1 MAVPLEEKMRSDWNE
16 RARRDAYYYATT
28 GRRQQESAEFLK
40 TAELVLPFLRSALA
54 RIRTDS
60 ATGARRALEV
70 GCGPGRLMLP
80 MSRFFD
86 EIHGVDVSDEMLA
99 LARRNLRDVPNA
111 QLARNSGSDL
121 AAFQPRYFDFV
132 YSYAVFQHIPS
143 IEVVSRYLEESARV
157 LKPGGVL
164 CCQLRGGELRA
175 DDRAR
180 NDPTWVGCIFP
191 YQGVF
196 ELSRKCGLHLLQMSG
211 VDMQEMWMVGRM
223 PPASAGA
230 NHDPPVFKAVTPT
243 GNPFRIVS
251 RSGPGAAFV
260 CWLEGFPE
268 SLSLEALSVG
278 LGSVEAV
285 PCYLSEHLGNGG
297 FQLNVLV
304 PRGAP
309 LGETQVKMLLDGVP
323 VAGQFHIEIQEYPAP
338 EPQLVRVTDGVDL
351 LAESATATASF
362 KVLITGVADPDA
374 MVFDLGSQAIEEV
387 THYCNFPD
395 AFGYE
400 FTLQLPSGVAP
411 GLYALRIKAPGWE
424 SGSQVEVLP
433 GR

>member
-1 MAVPLEEKMRSDWNE
+1 MRSDWNQ
-16 RARRDAYYYATT
+16 RARSDAYYYATT
-28 GRRQQESAEFLK
+28 GRRHQESAEFLG

-54 RIRTDS
+54 RIRTDA
-60 ATGARRALEV
+60 ATGPRRALEV

-99 LARRNLRDVPNA
+99 LASRNLRDVTNVR
-111 QLARNSGSDL
+111 LARNSGSDL
-121 AAFQPRYFDFV
+121 AAFEASYFDFV

-143 IEVVSRYLEESARV
+143 IAVVSRYLEESARV

-191 YQGVF
+191 FQTVF
-196 ELSRKCGLHLLQMSG
+196 ELCRICGMHLLQISG
-211 VDMQEMWMVGRM
+211 VDMQEMWMVGRT
-223 PPASAGA
+223 PSASAGA
-230 NHDPPVFKAVTPT
+230 HRGQHVFKAVTPT
-243 GNPFRIVS
+243 DNPFGMIS

-268 SLSLEALSVG
+268 SLSLEAVSVT
-278 LGSVEAV
+278 LGGIEAV
-285 PCYLSEHLGNGG
+285 PSYISEHLGNGG

-304 PRGAP
+304 PPGAP
-309 LGETQVKMLLDGVP
+309 LGEAPVRMLLHGAP
-323 VAGQFHIEIQEYPAP
+323 VAGQFQIEIREYPVP
-338 EPQLVRVTDGVDL
+338 EPKLVSVTDGVDL

-362 KVLITGVADPDA
+362 KVLLTGVADPDA
-374 MVFDLGSQAIEEV
+374 IVFELGLLAIEEV
-387 THYCNFPD
+387 THYCNFPH

-400 FTLQLPSGVAP
+400 FTLQLPPGVAP
-411 GLYALRIKAPGWE
+411 GPNVLRIKAQGWE
-424 SGSQVEVLP
+424 SEAKVDVLP
-433 GR
+433 GH